1 MNWASEVT
9 LLWKNSNFYF
19 SNIKAYE
26 TFNFFPCLFFWL
38 LGNTGSIYKGKKR
51 IMVQITDSDS
61 PNVMTIIKYQYL
73 CSKLN
78 QVNFMG

>member
-1 MNWASEVT
+1 
-9 LLWKNSNFYF
+9 
-19 SNIKAYE
+19 
-26 TFNFFPCLFFWL
+26 
-38 LGNTGSIYKGKKR
+38 
-51 IMVQITDSDS
+51 MVQITDSDS